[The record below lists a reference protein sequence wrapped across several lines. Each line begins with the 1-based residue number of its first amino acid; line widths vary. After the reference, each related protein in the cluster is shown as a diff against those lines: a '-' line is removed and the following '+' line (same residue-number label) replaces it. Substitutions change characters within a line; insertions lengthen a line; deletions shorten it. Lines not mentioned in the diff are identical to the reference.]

1 MTSASV
7 NQCEELSEDK
17 QFPYQGIKCYANI
30 QQIVLKFYRLF
41 M

>member
-7 NQCEELSEDK
+7 NQCEELFEDK
-17 QFPYQGIKCYANI
+17 LFPYQGIKCYANI